1 MEKRDS
7 RITKFTELFNSKEFF
22 EAHEVLEDLWI
33 ETEGERKDLY
43 KGLIQCAVAFVHLE
57 RGNYRGAKKLFRTSC
72 GYLNR
77 YPGEQEGINID
88 QLLNEFQDFFDTVVP
103 EAEERGT
110 PMDLELAKTPKVN

>member
-1 MEKRDS
+1 MDQRDKRLDE
-7 RITKFTELFNSKEFF
+7 FVNLFNSKRFF

-33 ETEGERKDLY
+33 ETEGEFKDFY

-77 YPGEQEGINID
+77 YPSQLEGIDVEKLLQEFHHIFEGIVLESE
-88 QLLNEFQDFFDTVVP
+88 QLGITL
-103 EAEERGT
+103 
-110 PMDLELAKTPKVN
+110 DLENVNTPQI